1 MPPRN
6 TGRSQS
12 YQEEAPLV
20 VAPPTDGEG
29 HTDAQVRKLKPGQ
42 ALLSMTGTAAKIGI
56 VKEVWL
62 PPRFLHMSERGNVL
76 IDFRVPVFRA
86 DTPGVR
92 VKEYDDG
99 RVEVSYEDARIA
111 LRRKGWLRID
121 PILLELGI
129 DPEDFVRLPEDARV
143 EMLEVLK
150 SGEVWA
156 AVAEHNDVSWNEE
169 YLATVPHASAAE
181 LGRHL
186 REIAE
191 KEHAP
196 LAKAARLKMAEWV
209 EVIRSADKG
218 V

>member
-1 MPPRN
+1 MPPRDN
-6 TGRSQS
+6 RRSQS
-12 YQEEAPLV
+12 YQEEPPVV

-29 HTDAQVRKLKPGQ
+29 HTDAQVRKLKPGH

-62 PPRFLHMSERGNVL
+62 PPRFLHVSERGNVL
-76 IDFRVPVFRA
+76 VDFRQPVFRA

-92 VKEYDDG
+92 VKEFDDG

-121 PILLELGI
+121 PILRELGI
-129 DPEDFVRLPEDARV
+129 DPEEFVRLPEDAMV
-143 EMLEVLK
+143 DVLELLK

-169 YLATVPHASAAE
+169 YLALVPHASAAA
-181 LGRHL
+181 LSRHL
-186 REIAE
+186 RETAE
-191 KEHAP
+191 KEYAAM
-196 LAKAARLKMAEWV
+196 AKAAQRKMVEWV
-209 EVIRSADKG
+209 NAIRSAIKEA
-218 V
+218 